1 MDRSIKEREVV
12 KRIFITRECTWFV
25 QAVLEETGLIAVSL
39 GGKDYLT
46 VFYDKKL
53 ETFVENILL
62 DLENFCGLSF
72 LCKKSIINEK
82 GDERI

>member
-1 MDRSIKEREVV
+1 MGHNIKSRETVR
-12 KRIFITRECTWFV
+12 KIFVSKKCTWFV
-25 QAVLEETGLIAVSL
+25 QAILEETGLIAVSL

-46 VFYDKKL
+46 IFYDRKL
-53 ETFVENILL
+53 EDFVQNILSEV
-62 DLENFCGLSF
+62 ENFCRLSF

>member
-1 MDRSIKEREVV
+1 MVHSIKEREVV
-12 KRIFITRECTWFV
+12 RKIFVTRECTWFV

-46 VFYDKKL
+46 IFYDKKL
-53 ETFVENILL
+53 ETFVENILS

-72 LCKKSIINEK
+72 LRKKSIINEK